1 MSTESAISEPQW
13 VEVTA
18 PPEPEPAP
26 AQPSWWL
33 TTLEKVFATIV
44 VLGLIAI
51 GGSVVARAAADRDA
65 LAEAIGLSDLFVR
78 TALKP
83 VLSDD
88 VLSSSPDE
96 AAAAIARIDAAVH
109 EALRGAVLM
118 RVKLWTAEGRVVYS
132 DEPRLIGQQF
142 ALDERERQALHRM
155 EPVAS
160 ISDLAEAENQF
171 ERSAGHLLEVY
182 HPVLTPA
189 GAELLVETY
198 SAYDRVGAE
207 TAKILIGF
215 AAITMVGL
223 LLTHLLY
230 APLSWTLSRR
240 LRRLQR
246 RLDALMSSA
255 PSATD
260 EERRRIAGALHD
272 GVVQDLAAT
281 SYLVAGSADHARG
294 SGHPQLAAR
303 LDLAAAGVRASISA
317 LRSLLVDIYPPNLRA
332 AGLAAVLE
340 DMARALR
347 NRGIVTMVVTNG
359 DLDVDPAVQLLVYR
373 VAQECLRNTDR
384 HSQATRAVVWLRHDG
399 QRLRLEVVDDGI
411 GFEPSAVLDGPR
423 PGHFGVRIMRDLV
436 AGEGARLAVRSAPGA
451 GTRWRMEVATGVA

>member
-1 MSTESAISEPQW
+1 VTTPVPRW

-18 PPEPEPAP
+18 TPEPEPVPDRP
-26 AQPSWWL
+26 AWWFGA
-33 TTLEKVFATIV
+33 LEKIFATIV

-51 GGSVVARAAADRDA
+51 GGSVAARAAADRDA
-65 LAEAIGLSDLFVR
+65 IDEAMGLSDLFVR
-78 TALKP
+78 TALQP

-88 VLSSSPDE
+88 VLSASPE
-96 AAAAIARIDAAVH
+96 ERTAAIARIDGAVH
-109 EALRGAVLM
+109 AALRGAVVM

-132 DEPRLIGQQF
+132 DEPRLIGQRF
-142 ALDERERQALHRM
+142 ALDEAERRALHQM
-155 EPVAS
+155 SPIAG
-160 ISDLAEAENQF
+160 ISDLAEEENQF
-171 ERSAGHLLEVY
+171 ERSAGQLLEVY
-182 HPVLTPA
+182 RPVLTPA
-189 GAELLVETY
+189 GAALLVETY
-198 SAYDRVGAE
+198 TAYNHVGAR
-207 TAKILIGF
+207 TAQILIWF
-215 AAITMVGL
+215 AAITVVGL
-223 LLTHLLY
+223 VLTHLLY
-230 APLSWTLSRR
+230 APLSWTLARR

-246 RLDALMSSA
+246 RLDALTTGA

-281 SYLVAGSADHARG
+281 SFMVAGSAEHARG

-332 AGLAAVLE
+332 AGLAAVME
-340 DMARALR
+340 DLARTLR
-347 NRGIVTMVVTNG
+347 NRGIMTMVVTDG
-359 DLDVDPAVQLLVYR
+359 DLEVDPALQLLVYR

-399 QRLRLEVVDDGI
+399 ERLRLEIADDGI
-411 GFEPSAVLDGPR
+411 GFDPTAVLEGPR
-423 PGHFGVRIMRDLV
+423 AGHFGVRIMRDLV

-451 GTRWRMEVATGVA
+451 GTRWRLEVATVVV